1 MVYQSPAPPPRKG
14 LSHKMI
20 AGIVAGVAVVCC
32 GGPLAVFVG
41 TGVLG
46 NLMTEDLTA
55 QVLSCEIDGR
65 SVDVQWEATNP
76 NSGRERARLKI
87 VVEDADGRQ
96 VGETTRSKWVDPDT
110 TLTDSTWL
118 IADVEGGESCEVSVE

>member
-1 MVYQSPAPPPRKG
+1 MAYPPPIPQPRKG

-20 AGIVAGVAVVCC
+20 GAIVGGVALVCC
-32 GGPLAVFVG
+32 VGPLALVVG

-55 QVLSCEIDGR
+55 QVVSCEVEGR

-76 NSGRERARLKI
+76 NSSKQLARIQI

-96 VGETTRSKWVDPDT
+96 VAETTRSKWVDADT